1 MLSRQATVHRRIS
14 GADRRDSMSAL
25 LTTIVLVFLLCHS
38 TKVVTNCYEAYQV
51 IYYGDLLYWPPWAEV
66 LSRFN
71 HLMLAVNA
79 SINILIY
86 VVKVSSSVSH
96 LTSKYFTYVNFNL

>member
-1 MLSRQATVHRRIS
+1 
-14 GADRRDSMSAL
+14 MSAL
-25 LTTIVLVFLLCHS
+25 LTAIVLVFLLCHS

-51 IYYGDLLYWPPWAEV
+51 IYNGDLLYWPPWAEV

-96 LTSKYFTYVNFNL
+96 LNTTTSSDFEIFHLRQLQSLITKRFLFINQLI